1 MIYKEKTEVTDENES
16 VTMFGGVMSLFD
28 EPLYVPGGN
37 VRGERFANGEVVTK
51 DWLYTY
57 RDRAR
62 QVRVLRELL
71 ADLSE
76 KRLEP
81 SVMRFEETGN
91 RDALPKGLDA
101 ITERFDAL
109 QNRYRKELGELLDK
123 QELVEKWMEKLT
135 PREREIVR
143 LRFILGYTILKTSEI
158 LGKSDGYVKFH
169 EKRLF
174 S

>member
-1 MIYKEKTEVTDENES
+1 
-16 VTMFGGVMSLFD
+16 MSLFD
-28 EPLYVPGGN
+28 RELIPRGGN

-62 QVRVLRELL
+62 QVKVLRELL

-109 QNRYRKELGELLDK
+109 QSRYRKELGELLDK

-135 PREREIVR
+135 PMEKELVR
-143 LRFILGYTILKTSEI
+143 LRFLLGHSIFKTAEL
-158 LGKSDGYVKFH
+158 LGKSDFYVKSH
-169 EKRLF
+169 EKKLF

>member
-1 MIYKEKTEVTDENES
+1 
-16 VTMFGGVMSLFD
+16 MSLFD

-37 VRGERFANGEVVTK
+37 VRGERFAKGEVVTK

-62 QVRVLRELL
+62 QVKVLRELL

-76 KRLEP
+76 KR

-91 RDALPKGLDA
+91 GDALPKGLDA

-109 QNRYRKELGELLDK
+109 QSRYRKELGELLEK

-135 PREREIVR
+135 PMEKELVR
-143 LRFILGYTILKTSEI
+143 LRFLLGHSIFKTAEL
-158 LGKSDGYVKFH
+158 LGKSDFYVKSH
-169 EKRLF
+169 EKKLF

>member
-1 MIYKEKTEVTDENES
+1 
-16 VTMFGGVMSLFD
+16 MSLFD

-37 VRGERFANGEVVTK
+37 TKRERFATGDKVTK

-57 RDRAR
+57 RDRQKR
-62 QVRVLRELL
+62 LKVLRELL

-91 RDALPKGLDA
+91 GDALPKGLDA

-109 QNRYRKELGELLDK
+109 QSRYRKELSELLEK
-123 QELVEKWMEKLT
+123 QELVEKWMEELS
-135 PREREIVR
+135 PRERDLVR
-143 LRFILGYTILKTSEI
+143 VRFL
-158 LGKSDGYVKFH
+158 LGKSILKSSELLGKSTTYITDM
-169 EKRLF
+169 ERRLF

>member
-1 MIYKEKTEVTDENES
+1 
-16 VTMFGGVMSLFD
+16 MSLFD

-62 QVRVLRELL
+62 QVKVLRELL

-81 SVMRFEETGN
+81 SVMRLEGEGN
-91 RDALPKGLDA
+91 GDALPSGLNA
-101 ITERFDAL
+101 LTERFDAL
-109 QNRYRKELGELLDK
+109 QSRYLKELGELLEK

-143 LRFILGYTILKTSEI
+143 LRFILGLSLTKTAEI
-158 LGKSDGYVKFH
+158 LNKSVGYICGH
-169 EKRLF
+169 EKSLF

>member
-1 MIYKEKTEVTDENES
+1 
-16 VTMFGGVMSLFD
+16 MSLFD

-62 QVRVLRELL
+62 QVKVLRELL

-76 KRLEP
+76 KRLEAP
-81 SVMRFEETGN
+81 TAHFGGVGN
-91 RDALPKGLDA
+91 GDALPKGLDDVVG
-101 ITERFDAL
+101 RFEAL
-109 QNRYRKELGELLDK
+109 QSRYLKELSELLEK
-123 QELVEKWMEKLT
+123 QELVEKWMEKLS

-143 LRFILGYTILKTSEI
+143 LRFILGLSLTKTAEI
-158 LGKSDGYVKFH
+158 LNKSVGYVCGH
-169 EKRLF
+169 EKSLF